1 MQKFSGASSRNSSI
15 NVSTAMSMF
24 CNMYLRWAKDS
35 LLPCLCENNFWET
48 LWKLFEI
55 FIVRSDYNL
64 GSFSFRWYFWQI
76 DYRSR
81 SKNFLVLLTR
91 LSVEKKIKYIYIYM
105 FVTWQNIRKIVILR
119 WLWNDLLIHCESN
132 MMKKICWSK
141 MNCIRFFEENCKL

>member
-15 NVSTAMSMF
+15 NVSTATSMF

-55 FIVRSDYNL
+55 FIIRSDYNL

-91 LSVEKKIKYIYIYM
+91 LSVEKKIKYVYIYIYVCNLTKYQKNSY
-105 FVTWQNIRKIVILR
+105 FTL
-119 WLWNDLLIHCESN
+119 
-132 MMKKICWSK
+132 MMK
-141 MNCIRFFEENCKL
+141 RFINSLRIEYDEKNMLVKNELYSIFRREL